1 MRYLALFFISFLCL
15 HLSAQEIKT
24 DYLKATG
31 KIPLEFRTLSSNKFK
46 KTSAAIVDKGKV
58 KRSKKQFLLESNFL
72 TDELLISG
80 RVLFNDPVSNYINE
94 VASKLIGT
102 DKALKDSLRFYAVK
116 SPVVNAFSTNQ
127 GYIMINL
134 GLIAQLE
141 NEAQLAY
148 ILSHEIIHFKRKHSI
163 KEYVKQETSRK
174 EFRKMSTQDQLLA
187 KSAYS
192 KEQETQADLEG
203 LELYLKSSYS
213 RSVFNH
219 VFDVL
224 EYSYLP
230 YEDKPFE
237 ISHFESPAFK
247 LKPSYQLINCNEI
260 KPEVDADSSYKTH
273 PSINNRREKLL
284 DKFSKSKQ
292 DPNNGSL
299 YLVSETNFKKVR
311 NIARQELSRLHN
323 ENKSYAEAG
332 YNAFLLLKENPKN
345 NAAKEQLLFSLY
357 MLAKYKN
364 RDELTKIMFE
374 SSKIQGKSQAFYHF
388 IEKIQQNELTAL
400 ALNFGWKLKKETK
413 DPLVDK
419 ICRDLF
425 KELQYKEEV
434 SFNSFIF
441 EKPATQANANQATT
455 KPISNPENLSKYEK
469 IRQNKTQKEEI
480 TLTGDT
486 NNSFKYS
493 FVEFA
498 KDPDFE
504 SYFKNAIAELNAE
517 KMAKESKELAKKEA
531 KIEAI
536 AQRKG
541 YALGIEKTLIIDPD
555 FARIDERKKNAVRH
569 LDAEEKQLE
578 LNEYIKQ
585 YAAQHNLSVE
595 LISPILLQESEVQKF
610 NDHHMLNSWIN
621 ELSQHNFYHVNLF
634 QKEVDEL
641 ASRNN
646 TPYCTWQGLV
656 AFTEKKDFP
665 IGYIFASLIYPF
677 TLPFAI
683 AYAATPE
690 HTTFYYCFVYNIKTG
705 DLVMKELNKIKMGST
720 NTVVKSNVYNSLA
733 QIKNKR

>member
-1 MRYLALFFISFLCL
+1 MKYFVLFFIAFFCL
-15 HLSAQEIKT
+15 QLSAQEIKT

-31 KIPLEFRTLSSNKFK
+31 KIPQEFRTLSSNKFK
-46 KTSAAIVDKGKV
+46 KASATIADKGKV

-94 VASKLIGT
+94 VAQKLIGD
-102 DKALKDSLRFYAVK
+102 DKRLKDSLRFYAVK
-116 SPVVNAFSTNQ
+116 SPIVNAFSTNQ

-163 KEYVKQETSRK
+163 KEYVKQETSKK
-174 EFRKMSTQDQLLA
+174 EFRKLSTQDRLLA

-192 KEQETQADLEG
+192 KDQETQADLEG
-203 LELYLKSSYS
+203 LDLYLKSNYS

-230 YEDKPFE
+230 YEDTPFD
-237 ISHFESPAFK
+237 ISDFESSAFK
-247 LKPSYQLINCNEI
+247 LKPSYRLTNCNEI
-260 KPEVDADSSYKTH
+260 KPEADADSSYKTH
-273 PSINNRREKLL
+273 PSIDKRREKLL

-292 DPNNGSL
+292 DANNGSL
-299 YLVSETNFKKVR
+299 YLVSEANFKKIR
-311 NIARQELSRLHN
+311 SIARQELSRLHN

-332 YNAFLLLKENPKN
+332 YNSYLLLKENPKN
-345 NAAKEQLLFSLY
+345 TAAKEQMLFSLY

-364 RDELTKIMFE
+364 RDELTKVMTE

-400 ALNFGWKLKKETK
+400 ALNYGWKLKKETK

-425 KELQYKEEV
+425 KELQYKGDV
-434 SFNSFIF
+434 TFNYFVF
-441 EKPATQANANQATT
+441 EKPVPQTTSQPTT
-455 KPISNPENLSKYEK
+455 KAVSNPENLSKYDK
-469 IRQNKTQKEEI
+469 IRQNKAQKEEI
-480 TLTGDT
+480 ILTGDT

-498 KDPDFE
+498 KDSDFE
-504 SYFKNAIAELNAE
+504 SYFKNAVSELNAE
-517 KMAKESKELAKKEA
+517 KANKESKELAKKEA
-531 KIEAI
+531 KMEAI
-536 AQRKG
+536 ARRKG

-555 FARIDERKKNAVRH
+555 FARIDERKKNTVRH

-578 LNEYIKQ
+578 LNAYIKQ
-585 YAAQHNLSVE
+585 FAAQQKLNVE
-595 LISPILLQESEVQKF
+595 LISPVLLQELEIQKF

-621 ELSQHNFYHVNLF
+621 EHSQHEFSHVNLF
-634 QKEVDEL
+634 QREIDEL

-665 IGYIFASLIYPF
+665 IAYIIASLFYPVA
-677 TLPFAI
+677 LPFAI
-683 AYAATPE
+683 AYAATPD

-705 DLVMKELNKIKMGST
+705 ALVMKEINKIEMGST
-720 NTVVKSNVYNSLA
+720 GTVVKSNIYNSLA